1 MDSCIKRVVDLFC
14 THCNGPIIKYG
25 WVRGRQRYR
34 CKGCKITRMGLYTY
48 NAYTSTINCDV
59 ISHVKEGCGIRSI
72 ARLLN
77 ISVNTA
83 MSRIKRIAAAINK
96 PIPAIGRIYEMDE
109 LKTYIKNKREECWVI
124 YALDKQ
130 TGEVIDF
137 KAGRRTNANLK
148 VITDTLLISNCK
160 KIYTDGLMQYRQ
172 IIPSSIHIV
181 KRYSTN
187 KIERK
192 NLNLRTHLKR
202 LNRKTICYSKDLL
215 MLESCLKI
223 YFWYHNACI

>member
-1 MDSCIKRVVDLFC
+1 
-14 THCNGPIIKYG
+14 
-25 WVRGRQRYR
+25 
-34 CKGCKITRMGLYTY
+34 MGLYTY

-96 PIPAIGRIYEMDE
+96 PIPAIGRTYEMDE